1 MALTIYLGKR
11 DSFVNLGG
19 TAEDISPLQLAGA
32 FFMLS
37 SKKDEKSSQTK
48 EEIQ

>member
-11 DSFVNLGG
+11 VSFVNLGG
-19 TAEDISPLQLAGA
+19 TAEVISPLQLAGA

-37 SKKDEKSSQTK
+37 GKKMKIAVK
-48 EEIQ
+48 